1 MRSEHKQGTGSRR
14 SMVYRRARELLEN
27 TGKRTEGLKMRLT
40 GRSGQ
45 TMEVA

>member
-14 SMVYRRARELLEN
+14 SLVYRRARGLLEN
-27 TGKRTEGLKMRLT
+27 TGKRTEGLKMHLT
-40 GRSGQ
+40 GRAGQ